1 MPISLS
7 CYSIKNYHSIKVIY
21 SSVSKS
27 ISNSFDIELLAEVI
41 YSKSI
46 FTLYHLIRPILIL
59 IYLNHPVIFSVID
72 YLGCFTHVYS
82 KQFTKMKTQYFIDI
96 IVFIR
101 LYLFFDHTE
110 FSVWES
116 LPKELSTYSR
126 VLHKSI

>member
-1 MPISLS
+1 MIHSIFIELEISYMSISLS
-7 CYSIKNYHSIKVIY
+7 CYSVKNYHSIKIIY
-21 SSVSKS
+21 NSVSKS
-27 ISNSFDIELLAEVI
+27 ISNSFDIKLLIEVV

-46 FTLYHLIRPILIL
+46 FTLYYLIRSIFIL

-101 LYLFFDHTE
+101 LHLFFDHTK
-110 FSVWES
+110 FSV
-116 LPKELSTYSR
+116 
-126 VLHKSI
+126 